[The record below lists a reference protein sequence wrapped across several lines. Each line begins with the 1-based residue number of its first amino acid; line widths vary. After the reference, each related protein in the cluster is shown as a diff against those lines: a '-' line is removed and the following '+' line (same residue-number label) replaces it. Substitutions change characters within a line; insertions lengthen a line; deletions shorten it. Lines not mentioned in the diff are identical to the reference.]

1 VDSPTPANGIS
12 KKRPPLLPVRPQVR
26 IQKKKRHLK
35 CRGIV
40 GTKNCSG
47 AGKLIHIQFAA
58 VREEEAA
65 AA

>member
-1 VDSPTPANGIS
+1 
-12 KKRPPLLPVRPQVR
+12 VRPQVR